1 MNIRPIIFLIL
12 LSLSLG
18 LTAQEKR
25 KVQFNYGIKA
35 GFQAVT
41 YNDPEFEID
50 GYVFDTDNIQSNRIG
65 YAISPFV
72 RLTKNKFFIQ
82 TEATFGITNHSFDF
96 HDEVEPGMEDI
107 VPNKTVYD
115 LRTYCIQVPILFGY
129 NIIEYDKYSMS
140 LFTGPRTK
148 FILNSLTEQDFKHF
162 KYENL
167 EEILSSKAYFWEA
180 GLSIKMSRVFIDITY
195 DVGLN
200 VSTSHILSHDDGKT
214 FKSERRDNVLSF
226 SVGFLF

>member
-115 LRTYCIQVPILFGY
+115 LRTYCIQVPILFWLQHHRVRQVQH
-129 NIIEYDKYSMS
+129 E
-140 LFTGPRTK
+140 PVHRTK
-148 FILNSLTEQDFKHF
+148 NKIHPELP
-162 KYENL
+162 YR
-167 EEILSSKAYFWEA
+167 A
-180 GLSIKMSRVFIDITY
+180 GFQ
-195 DVGLN
+195 
-200 VSTSHILSHDDGKT
+200 T
-214 FKSERRDNVLSF
+214 FQIRES
-226 SVGFLF
+226 